1 MTQFR
6 KPARKYLLAKALLT
20 AALWTMTV
28 LATVAHSAT
37 PADLLRDFDRTQL
50 IIDSSSHGCL
60 LFDIYIAKTR
70 KQRSQGLMFVRSMD
84 EYEGMLFIF
93 SEPAEIS
100 MWMENTLIP
109 LDMLFIN
116 DQLEIITIHSNATP
130 LSTDI
135 IFSGGTA
142 SGVIELNGGIAEKF
156 GISPGDRIIFPTGQ
170 SGSGIF

>member
-6 KPARKYLLAKALLT
+6 KPARKWRLTKVLIT
-20 AALWTMTV
+20 AAVWTMTV
-28 LATVAHSAT
+28 LATVSHSAT

-60 LFDIYIAKTR
+60 LFDIYIANTR
-70 KQRSQGLMFVRSMD
+70 KQRSQGLMFIRSMD

-100 MWMENTLIP
+100 MWMKNTLIS

-116 DQLEIITIHSNATP
+116 DQLKIITIHSDATP
-130 LSTDI
+130 MSTDI
-135 IFSGGTA
+135 ISSGGTA
-142 SGVIELNGGIAEKF
+142 SGVLELNGGIAEKF
-156 GISPGDRIIFPTGQ
+156 GISPGDQIIFPV
-170 SGSGIF
+170 S